1 MEREASELSNFISSY
16 WNYYLELEEAFK
28 QTQKYVAFDKH
39 NDKTY
44 SVEYLKLIQA
54 VCSEIDVVAKEIARH
69 FDQSF
74 DEIKKPTII
83 HWGYFIAN
91 NIPQITEVQVYLDR
105 NYVVRPWEKFGYKQY
120 SDKNGNIRYRLRSD
134 CKSPSWWSDYNKLKH
149 ERTSRNSDGQINFE
163 KANLKN
169 MVLSL
174 AALFSLESIYI
185 GMIHTDFGP
194 RIEESS
200 VFDMQYDDSSEPVG
214 DR

>member
-1 MEREASELSNFISSY
+1 M
-16 WNYYLELEEAFK
+16 
-28 QTQKYVAFDKH
+28 
-39 NDKTY
+39 
-44 SVEYLKLIQA
+44 
-54 VCSEIDVVAKEIARH
+54 
-69 FDQSF
+69 
-74 DEIKKPTII
+74 
-83 HWGYFIAN
+83 
-91 NIPQITEVQVYLDR
+91 
-105 NYVVRPWEKFGYKQY
+105 
-120 SDKNGNIRYRLRSD
+120 
-134 CKSPSWWSDYNKLKH
+134 KH